1 MLPTTIQPF
10 TLLSDQDGLPLSG
23 LLLLPQEE
31 TVPCGILQVSHGMCE
46 HKERYLDFLRHCT
59 KQGYICLI
67 HDHRGHGESIS
78 DTIPL
83 GYFGEDGAEALVAD
97 LHQMTEWIQ
106 TQSAGAQHGFAH
118 CSLLSAAISRHSGR
132 FDSQWFTLSAAG
144 NDPYAIYFKSS
155 HCASGRYQPQQTH

>member
-83 GYFGEDGAEALVAD
+83 GYFGKMVQK
-97 LHQMTEWIQ
+97 H
-106 TQSAGAQHGFAH
+106 
-118 CSLLSAAISRHSGR
+118 SLPTCTR
-132 FDSQWFTLSAAG
+132 
-144 NDPYAIYFKSS
+144 
-155 HCASGRYQPQQTH
+155 

>member
-67 HDHRGHGESIS
+67 HDHRGLASPTGKVMSN
-78 DTIPL
+78 
-83 GYFGEDGAEALVAD
+83 GYPF
-97 LHQMTEWIQ
+97 
-106 TQSAGAQHGFAH
+106 
-118 CSLLSAAISRHSGR
+118 LLSIIGFSCSKISKNSENVQG
-132 FDSQWFTLSAAG
+132 
-144 NDPYAIYFKSS
+144 
-155 HCASGRYQPQQTH
+155 

>member
-83 GYFGEDGAEALVAD
+83 GYFGEGGAEALVAD

-106 TQSAGAQHGFAH
+106 TQYAGLPLYPEQ
-118 CSLLSAAISRHSGR
+118 AA
-132 FDSQWFTLSAAG
+132 
-144 NDPYAIYFKSS
+144 
-155 HCASGRYQPQQTH
+155 ASYD

>member
-31 TVPCGILQVSHGMCE
+31 TTPCGILQVSHGMCE

-67 HDHRGHGESIS
+67 HDHRGHGEQRC
-78 DTIPL
+78 TRR
-83 GYFGEDGAEALVAD
+83 
-97 LHQMTEWIQ
+97 
-106 TQSAGAQHGFAH
+106 
-118 CSLLSAAISRHSGR
+118 LLYRCRAPRERLRHMPRSKR
-132 FDSQWFTLSAAG
+132 KEE
-144 NDPYAIYFKSS
+144 P
-155 HCASGRYQPQQTH
+155 R

>member
-31 TVPCGILQVSHGMCE
+31 TTPCGILQVSHGMCE

-97 LHQMTEWIQ
+97 LHQMTAVSY
-106 TQSAGAQHGFAH
+106 TH
-118 CSLLSAAISRHSGR
+118 L
-132 FDSQWFTLSAAG
+132 TL
-144 NDPYAIYFKSS
+144 PTIYSV
-155 HCASGRYQPQQTH
+155 